1 MSVRRFQA
9 FVTQFF
15 NSPSDVRPRTGL
27 RPGSAERRYWVRMTS
42 SSHAPARRRS
52 RGRRSRTA
60 AADGRPPVPRAAW
73 TRLAACTAAAALLQ
87 LDGTLITVALPRVAD
102 GLHVSGGS
110 TSVVLSAYFGAYALL
125 LIPGGEL
132 VDRLG
137 ARRLALAGLALFAL
151 GAVAGALSQTFAE
164 LVIAR
169 IVQGAGAG
177 LVSPAALAGAVS
189 GFPPERRGAALGI
202 WGASAG
208 TSNLIGPLLGGLLT
222 VTLGWRADWWALVP
236 LTLAAAV
243 GVARAVPASIHPDPE
258 GVEGTALRKG
268 VPGAHRIVAAA
279 TLIAGLTFAVMIGA
293 FYIAEQYL
301 QRSAHFSALGA
312 SSALIIVALLVGGA
326 APLAGRLVDSR
337 GERLV
342 TLLGFL
348 GAGVG
353 LVVLGLP
360 GMPLSSLLTVLP
372 LIPVG
377 LGLGMLFVPVSRA
390 ALNATPDASHGRTSA
405 LLSVGRL
412 LGAAVGAGLAGV
424 ALSGSLTASV
434 VHHTLLIGAGICL
447 VIGLPAALC
456 LRPRGATRAA
466 PAAA

>member
-1 MSVRRFQA
+1 
-9 FVTQFF
+9 
-15 NSPSDVRPRTGL
+15 
-27 RPGSAERRYWVRMTS
+27 
-42 SSHAPARRRS
+42 
-52 RGRRSRTA
+52 
-60 AADGRPPVPRAAW
+60 VPRAAW

-87 LDGTLITVALPRVAD
+87 LDGTLITVALPRLAS
-102 GLHVSGGS
+102 GLHVSGS
-110 TSVVLSAYFGAYALL
+110 TTSVVLSAYFGAYALL

-137 ARRLALAGLALFAL
+137 ARRLALSGLALFAV
-151 GAVAGALSQTFAE
+151 GAIAGALSHTFAE

-169 IVQGAGAG
+169 VIQGAGAG

-208 TSNLIGPLLGGLLT
+208 TSNLVGPLLGGLLT

-236 LTLAAAV
+236 LTAAAAV
-243 GVARAVPASIHPDPE
+243 AVFRAVPASLHPATDSAH
-258 GVEGTALRKG
+258 GTAPRPAD
-268 VPGAHRIVAAA
+268 PGANRIVAAA
-279 TLIAGLTFAVMIGA
+279 TVIAGLTFAVMIGA

-301 QRSAHFSALGA
+301 QRTAHFSALGA

-326 APLAGRLVDSR
+326 APLAGRLVDTR
-337 GERLV
+337 GERPATV
-342 TLLGFL
+342 LGFT
-348 GAGVG
+348 GAGIG
-353 LVVLGLP
+353 LLVLGIP
-360 GMPLSSLLTVLP
+360 GVPLSNLITILP

-390 ALNATPDASHGRTSA
+390 ALNATPEASHGRTSA

-424 ALSGSLTASV
+424 ALSGALTADL
-434 VHHTLLIGAGICL
+434 VHHTLLIGAGVCL
-447 VIGLPAALC
+447 IVGLPTALC
-456 LRPRGATRAA
+456 LRRPSDPATASAA
-466 PAAA
+466 V